1 MPTIIN
7 NSTFLDAYGAGQ
19 YTSQQ
24 YQTVAAATLST
35 NAQVLGGANQAI
47 TDLFQYG
54 PTASTFSTARAD
66 TQVTVGLMLERAAP
80 QSQLDTLL
88 GGSWGQRQAALA
100 AFPDQAA
107 LWATYGADVATYN
120 TVQGQIQT
128 ALAGIA
134 GADPFAAATAAG
146 YISTAADRTIWLT
159 VNRDQFTALF
169 NSALFEIKNSDPND
183 SGTTLAW
190 TGNLAFNDAIS
201 SSSAAAIQGVW
212 IERDASPTNPLV
224 TASTLVAPPLGPL
237 GIGNAADT
245 AAKVVAT
252 PAALAA
258 SYNFPLPTNV
268 ATDAVAL
275 VETVYGSTAALTSGY
290 NQYRQALGLAPGT
303 LQYVSGANLGG
314 SASGELTLDISVVAG
329 AVPNS
334 TIRMYS
340 DLGGTPYNAYQQI
353 FFDANRPGALSSSF
367 PLVAQFTAN
376 SPFQWAFQQL
386 MIDGVLANVTVHMA
400 GGDEGASA
408 AIANGNANVTSG
420 HSSPYTILVGGTSI
434 ATLSAALADPT
445 LSTPLVPRSR
455 AWCSWRWRTIRRPC
469 SPWSPPA

>member
-1 MPTIIN
+1 M
-7 NSTFLDAYGAGQ
+7 
-19 YTSQQ
+19 
-24 YQTVAAATLST
+24 
-35 NAQVLGGANQAI
+35 
-47 TDLFQYG
+47 
-54 PTASTFSTARAD
+54 
-66 TQVTVGLMLERAAP
+66 
-80 QSQLDTLL
+80 
-88 GGSWGQRQAALA
+88 
-100 AFPDQAA
+100 
-107 LWATYGADVATYN
+107 
-120 TVQGQIQT
+120 
-128 ALAGIA
+128 
-134 GADPFAAATAAG
+134 
-146 YISTAADRTIWLT
+146 
-159 VNRDQFTALF
+159 
-169 NSALFEIKNSDPND
+169 
-183 SGTTLAW
+183 
-190 TGNLAFNDAIS
+190 
-201 SSSAAAIQGVW
+201 W
-212 IERDASPTNPLV
+212 IERSASPTNPLV

-258 SYNFPLPTNV
+258 SYNFPLPTTV

-275 VETVYGSTAALTSGY
+275 VETVYGSTTALTSGY

-334 TIRMYS
+334 TIRLYS

-353 FFDANRPGALSSSF
+353 FFDANRPGVLSSSF

-434 ATLSAALADPT
+434 ATLSAALADPDPRARPTSPAVQSMVQLALANDPATVFTMVAAGLKT
-445 LSTPLVPRSR
+445 LPSNLSAQHRGQRERPPSSTKMFETVWQELTVTPGMAHDAPTTSGTLKHVPVLEAELWRTPDRLGRCQHSRGASPTTRRPSGSGSAAAPCPTSPRFLPATPSTPR
-455 AWCSWRWRTIRRPC
+455 
-469 SPWSPPA
+469 